1 MKGSSER
8 RAPQHLSAHPLPS
21 HGGHGLYLI
30 HSYIS
35 RAWHRDWH
43 TADAQETFAAL
54 RGVDMQEKGENS
66 AFWID
71 LQTSTLSAVHT
82 PTHLHTTPSSSM
94 ETHPHHECHWEVSC
108 PF

>member
-1 MKGSSER
+1 
-8 RAPQHLSAHPLPS
+8 
-21 HGGHGLYLI
+21 
-30 HSYIS
+30 
-35 RAWHRDWH
+35 
-43 TADAQETFAAL
+43 
-54 RGVDMQEKGENS
+54 MQEKGENS

-94 ETHPHHECHWEVSC
+94 ETHPRHECHWEVSC